1 MQPLSLSQLSGRL
14 ILALSDEEFMMTEK
28 YEEGR
33 KFLKSNW
40 ETIEGTWQSD
50 QAKGVSAPEQEE
62 APLPG
67 TTIIPLIKEDKLS
80 IQGAPLLDLLR
91 SRKSRRKYAAQPFT
105 LEEFSFLCWAAAGIR
120 EHRAKF
126 SFRTAPSGGAR
137 HPFDLF
143 IYVDRVESIPPGL
156 YRYLPVEHA
165 LALVRSGD
173 DSSVLNEALRD
184 QYWKAAAVFIWAAVP
199 YRTEWRYGPVSH
211 KIIALDA
218 GHACQNLYLACEAL
232 GAGTCAIGAYDQN
245 RLDAYLGLDGT
256 DRFALYV
263 ATTGKQTGV
272 S

>member
-1 MQPLSLSQLSGRL
+1 MWIGWNR
-14 ILALSDEEFMMTEK
+14 
-28 YEEGR
+28 
-33 KFLKSNW
+33 FL
-40 ETIEGTWQSD
+40 
-50 QAKGVSAPEQEE
+50 
-62 APLPG
+62 
-67 TTIIPLIKEDKLS
+67 
-80 IQGAPLLDLLR
+80 
-91 SRKSRRKYAAQPFT
+91 
-105 LEEFSFLCWAAAGIR
+105 
-120 EHRAKF
+120 
-126 SFRTAPSGGAR
+126 
-137 HPFDLF
+137 
-143 IYVDRVESIPPGL
+143 GL

-173 DSSVLNEALRD
+173 DSSVLNQALRD

-232 GAGTCAIGAYDQN
+232 GAGICAIGAYDQN

-263 ATTGKQTGV
+263 ATTGKQTGD